1 MTKDRLLSLREL
13 GFDWKRERQ
22 TNYTWEERLQ
32 QLADYKK
39 EFGNTN
45 VPETYEK
52 NKPLGQWVKNQKRQC
67 RLLEEG
73 RHTSMT
79 KDRLISLRELGF
91 DLKAKRSM
99 NYTNSTWEERL
110 QQLAEYKKEF
120 GNTNVPQRY
129 EKNKRLGRWVML
141 QKRQCRLLEEGKRSS
156 MTKNH
161 LLSLRELGFDW
172 KRERETNFTWEER
185 LQQLAEYKKE
195 FGNTNVPERYEKNK
209 QLGHW
214 VKNQKRQCML
224 LEEGKQS
231 TITKERLLS
240 LKELGFEWNS
250 KSSKIKSSEIGLM
263 AAAGANDNERDSDVT
278 SAWV

>member
-1 MTKDRLLSLREL
+1 MKKKIDEKWMTRNRDIAKY
-13 GFDWKRERQ
+13 
-22 TNYTWEERLQ
+22 NEEF
-32 QLADYKK
+32 A
-39 EFGNTN
+39 NTN
-45 VPETYEK
+45 VPRNLEDDKQFGEWVTEQEK
-52 NKPLGQWVKNQKRQC
+52 QC
-67 RLLEEG
+67 SLLKEG
-73 RHTSMT
+73 ENSSIT
-79 KDRLISLRELGF
+79 KDRVQSLREFGF
-91 DLKAKRSM
+91 DWMRKEQ
-99 NYTNSTWEERL
+99 TNSTWDIRL

-120 GNTNVPQRY
+120 GNSNVPSRY
-129 EKNKRLGRWVML
+129 KKNKQLGLWVKE